1 MLGVGFLGTFC
12 QIAWNQGDDLF
23 QPCHRVVRTRDLAER
38 KRLFSVLGD
47 AFVVLPGGI
56 GTMDEYY
63 EMYELASF
71 GKLKKPLVLF
81 NMDHYYD
88 LIEQMNRRF
97 VDEGF
102 LPPERAAVS
111 RTCSTAEEVL
121 DAVEAWYAQG

>member
-1 MLGVGFLGTFC
+1 M
-12 QIAWNQGDDLF
+12 
-23 QPCHRVVRTRDLAER
+23 R